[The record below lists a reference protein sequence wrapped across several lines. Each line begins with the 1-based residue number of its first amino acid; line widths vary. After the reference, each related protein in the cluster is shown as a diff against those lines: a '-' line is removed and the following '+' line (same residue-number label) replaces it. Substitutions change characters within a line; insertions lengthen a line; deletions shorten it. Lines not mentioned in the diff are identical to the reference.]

1 MFKKFLDLFKN
12 TTNNKFPSKNIKLKF
27 DRHGLGDVCQ
37 FIYLVQLYHSRGYTV
52 TVQIE
57 ENKRFLW
64 KIAGVNIVSGGN
76 LPDHECLHPYEFNDL
91 NFPDYVGN
99 KVLFGLSHPFVPN
112 LSELG
117 LTKETAWDELCKVKL
132 SAHSFISDGDRVEVD
147 KFLEGLP
154 KPIICFHSCGNTWQ
168 ERKSIPIETAF
179 KVILKLLDSMSG
191 SVIVLDNERRAPMVG
206 DERCKGIK
214 PSFKNITLEQLCAL
228 YEKSELMIG
237 IDSGPFHVAN
247 LTPVKCL
254 GIFRDLQPTHV
265 CLPNPNAIY
274 LASSQ
279 YEEHWK
285 IRRDRWNIATYE
297 GEEPTADE
305 IVDAAMEIL
314 QINIKAKLEEK
325 NCGCISISSQKNNDL
340 TIASSSSDKTI
351 YDLAVQSA
359 SSNKESNFVYLNP
372 EPICKDLIDLLENYK
387 KPIKLFLV
395 TERPL
400 VVKNKFVKV
409 LRMNLKEAANKF
421 SENSVDFLFINHYAY
436 GSVTDSILAWKNK
449 IAPNGLIAGNN
460 FDIEQIY
467 VALADRFALSDV
479 VKISRNWFWKN
490 IVSLKGKWIQPIA
503 DQSKILPS
511 HVLFIPYCGQKENF
525 ENAAKSIN
533 CKDLHAFV
541 IDNSIDGIDSS
552 VVPENWGIF
561 KPKQTLSFSEVQNIA
576 QKIAI
581 DMGVKYLLCCQ
592 SDSMC
597 LDNNLV
603 NDLLQEME
611 KYDTLGLVFTLYDA
625 IYSTRVQ
632 AIKEIGVWDESFKYN
647 SADIDYYHR
656 FEISKWDIE
665 TKFTSRVVRQEKKSI
680 ASENTD
686 DQQYLIDKWGK
697 DKTFNSPFN
706 F

>member
-1 MFKKFLDLFKN
+1 MFQKFLDLFKN
-12 TTNNKFPSKNIKLKF
+12 PINNKFVSKNIKLKF

-37 FIYLVQLYHSRGYTV
+37 FIYLVQIYHNRGYTV
-52 TVQIE
+52 TVKIE
-57 ENKRFLW
+57 ENKKFLW
-64 KIAGVNIVSGGN
+64 QIAGVNIVSGGN

-91 NFPDYVGN
+91 NFPDHIGN
-99 KVLFGLSHPFVPN
+99 KVLFGLSHPFVPS

-132 SAHSFISDGDRVEVD
+132 SAHNFISEEARIEVD
-147 KFLEGLP
+147 KFLDGLP
-154 KPIICFHSCGNTWQ
+154 KPIVCFHSCGNTWQ
-168 ERKSIPIETAF
+168 ERKSIPIETSF
-179 KVILKLLDSMSG
+179 NVVLKLLDSMSG
-191 SVIVLDNERRAPMVG
+191 SVVILDNDRRSPMVG
-206 DERCKGIK
+206 DERCKGIR
-214 PSFKNITLEQLCAL
+214 PSFKNITLDQLCAL
-228 YEKSELMIG
+228 YEKCDLMIG

-265 CLPNPNAIY
+265 CLPNPNAVY
-274 LASSQ
+274 LASSK
-279 YEEHWK
+279 YEKHWK
-285 IRRDRWNIATYE
+285 VRRDRWNIATYE

-305 IVDAAMEIL
+305 IVNTAMEVL
-314 QINIKAKLEEK
+314 QISVKDKLEKE
-325 NCGCISISSQKNNDL
+325 NCGCTSISFPKNDL
-340 TIASSSSDKTI
+340 AIEASSAKPI
-351 YDLAVQSA
+351 YNLSVQSA
-359 SSNKESNFVYLNP
+359 SPNEESTFVYLNP

-395 TERPL
+395 SNNPL
-400 VVKNKFVKV
+400 IVKNKFVKV
-409 LRMNLKEAANKF
+409 LRMDLKEAAAKF
-421 SENSVDFLFINHYAY
+421 PENSVDFLFINHYAY
-436 GSVTDSILAWKNK
+436 GLVIDSILAWKRK
-449 IAPNGLIAGNN
+449 IANNGLIAGNN

-479 VKISRNWFWKN
+479 VKLSGHWFWKN
-490 IVSLKGKWIQPIA
+490 TTALKGKWIQPIPK
-503 DQSKILPS
+503 QSKILPS
-511 HVLFIPYCGQKENF
+511 HVLFIPYFDQKENI
-525 ENAAKSIN
+525 ENAAKSID
-533 CKDLHAFV
+533 CKDLCAFV
-541 IDNSIDGIDSS
+541 IDNSIDGLDSS
-552 VVPENWGIF
+552 VIPENWGIF
-561 KPKQTLSFSEVQNIA
+561 KPNKKLSFSEIQNLA

-581 DMGVKYLLCCQ
+581 DMGVKYLLSCQ
-592 SDSMC
+592 SDSKC
-597 LDNNLV
+597 LDNKLV

-611 KYDTLGLVFTLYDA
+611 QDYKLGLVFTLYDA
-625 IYSTRVQ
+625 IYVTRIQ
-632 AIKEIGVWDESFKYN
+632 ALKEVGVWDESFKYN